1 MAIYTIQLKRG
12 KSADWISKNILL
24 NPGEPGFE
32 LDTGKLKIGNGQT
45 LWNDLPYVGEGSDS
59 LIFNALTVEDFPEV
73 GNISVVYKASQ
84 ENRLYQ
90 WNEQNQN
97 YVLLFSEDYLTQEDL
112 YKDIELILENYSTTT
127 FVQELYDNI
136 IALSEEEILEI
147 CK

>member
-1 MAIYTIQLKRG
+1 M
-12 KSADWISKNILL
+12 
-24 NPGEPGFE
+24 
-32 LDTGKLKIGNGQT
+32 
-45 LWNDLPYVGEGSDS
+45 PYVGEGSDS

-73 GNISVVYKASQ
+73 GNISVIYKASQ

-90 WNEQNQN
+90 WNEQDQS
-97 YVLLFSEDYLTQEDL
+97 YTLLFSEDYLTQEDL